1 MDCQGQRN
9 ARSPGSLNALDRIHG
24 INAQLEILAEQIDQA
39 SSEVSMLEHIDDDAQ
54 RDAAVS
60 ESYEDVAGAKMTRSD
75 VTRMTKQIRG
85 LERDHSNLVRKRER
99 IIRKLASQ

>member
-1 MDCQGQRN
+1 
-9 ARSPGSLNALDRIHG
+9 
-24 INAQLEILAEQIDQA
+24 
-39 SSEVSMLEHIDDDAQ
+39 
-54 RDAAVS
+54 VS